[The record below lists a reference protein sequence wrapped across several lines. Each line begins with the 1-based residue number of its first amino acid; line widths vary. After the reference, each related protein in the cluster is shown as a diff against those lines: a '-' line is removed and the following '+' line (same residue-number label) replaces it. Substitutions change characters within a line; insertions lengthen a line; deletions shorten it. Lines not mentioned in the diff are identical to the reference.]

1 MQHFELQYYPL
12 QYRRAKHIRLQ
23 FGNTPEM
30 REEMEGHYTGGFRKF
45 TADVMKYVDR
55 WFKHPS
61 LGMEI
66 TFEVSR
72 VKANY
77 GTV

>member
-1 MQHFELQYYPL
+1 
-12 QYRRAKHIRLQ
+12 
-23 FGNTPEM
+23 M

-72 VKANY
+72 LKANY
-77 GTV
+77 GTVQIKKMLPSNDISISFGHRYCQK

>member
-1 MQHFELQYYPL
+1 
-12 QYRRAKHIRLQ
+12 
-23 FGNTPEM
+23 M
-30 REEMEGHYTGGFRKF
+30 REEMEGHYAGGFRKF

-72 VKANY
+72 LKANY